1 MHTITTLAA
10 SRIRYHKSRSILTA
24 IAIMLTTTLLMTVGT
39 SAVGLLDMNRQE
51 AASEGNVH
59 ATFNDLTPEQAE
71 MLKNHMDVEAIETR
85 QFFASVEY
93 EKMNG
98 SLNSAKVLKDG
109 IYHALGNLIEGHEA
123 ILEDEIC
130 GPAAFFE
137 RMGVEGKIGNK
148 ITISFRPGGEGEI
161 VTKEFT
167 ICGIVSAVDISTI
180 DISDSRIAYSA
191 TVSETLADE
200 YIEADKKR
208 YTANIRVFGEEEL
221 SYDEITEKIENVAE
235 DIGYSVDNI
244 RFNSSYLF
252 TMTDPGTEA
261 MQIAAAIA
269 LLIIIFSGLIIYSIY
284 YVGVITDVQEIG
296 RLKALGASKKQ
307 IKRLFLTE
315 GMCISVIAVPTGL
328 VLGYLLP
335 RIFLTFILNKVIEQ
349 SLMISGIGKIHM
361 FSLPI
366 TLVVTAVVLLTVY
379 ISMRKPMRMAVRISP
394 IEAIR
399 YQESSSGG
407 KVRKGK
413 KDINVFGLSTAN
425 LMRNKK
431 RTIVT
436 ITSMGLSCVLFMSL
450 AGVLGSMREEDI
462 ARRSIPEGDFNLYL
476 DFSLNDKVYPENNLD
491 SLQTRNIF
499 SEEFVETI
507 ENIPGVESVERGEK
521 ILISSEYPSELF
533 EDGNRVSMSYIDREQ
548 AGKYQNDLERGEIDY
563 DAMISECGA
572 IYTSDVS
579 FDMYGFTIGDSVPLT
594 VYDGDRTF
602 PLTIKITATV
612 NDGGK
617 PYFVLPEEIWTG
629 LGLTYDPTAELY
641 ISVDRDRY
649 DECKEVLAEISD
661 SGEYF
666 RLYSMDEELNI
677 GRQTIILIK
686 YPMYMILLMIAVIGF
701 MNLINTMITSIVT
714 RKRELGIL
722 QAIGLSDRQLAKML
736 AGEGLVFT
744 VGTLFASVSIGNLF
758 GYVLF
763 LWAKDS
769 RLLGLSMYHYP
780 LAETFLLVFVLT
792 FGQLGITGFISRRI
806 HKESLIERIRS
817 E

>member
-10 SRIRYHKSRSILTA
+10 SRIRYNKSRSILTA

-51 AASEGNVH
+51 ASSEGNVH
-59 ATFNDLTPEQAE
+59 VTFDDLTPKQVE
-71 MLKNHMDVEAIETR
+71 MLKNHMDVEALEIR
-85 QFFASVEY
+85 QLFASVEY

-98 SLNSAKVLKDG
+98 SLNSVKVLKDG
-109 IYHALGNLIEGHEA
+109 IYHALGNLIEGREA
-123 ILEDEIC
+123 ISEDEIC

-137 RMGVEGKIGNK
+137 RMGIEGKVGNK
-148 ITISFRPGGEGEI
+148 ITISFRPGGVGEI

-167 ICGIVSAVDISTI
+167 ICGIVSAVDISAI
-180 DISDSRIAYSA
+180 DISDARIAYSA

-200 YIEADKKR
+200 YIEADKRR
-208 YTANIRVFGEEEL
+208 YTANIRVLGEEEL
-221 SYDEITEKIENVAE
+221 SYDEIQEKIEAVAE
-235 DIGYSVDNI
+235 DIGYSVDYI

-284 YVGVITDVQEIG
+284 YVSVITDVQEIG

-315 GMCISVIAVPTGL
+315 GMRISAIAVPPGL

-335 RIFLTFILNKVIEQ
+335 RIFLTFILKKVIEQ
-349 SLMISGIGKIHM
+349 SLMISGIEKIHM

-366 TLVVTAVVLLTVY
+366 VILVTAAVLLTVY

-399 YQESSSGG
+399 YQESSSGK

-413 KDINVFGLSTAN
+413 KDVNVFGLSTAN
-425 LMRNKK
+425 LVRNKK

-462 ARRSIPEGDFNLYL
+462 AGRSIPKGDFKLNL

-491 SLQTRNIF
+491 SLQTQNIF
-499 SEEFVETI
+499 SEEFVKTI
-507 ENIPGVESVERGEK
+507 ENIPGVESVERGAT
-521 ILISSEYPSELF
+521 ILASSEYPSELF
-533 EDGNRVSMSYIDREQ
+533 EEGNRITLSCIDREQ
-548 AGKYQNDLERGEIDY
+548 AERYEKDTERGEIDY
-563 DAMISECGA
+563 DMMINECGA

-579 FDMYGFTIGDSVPLT
+579 FDMYGFTIGDLVPLT

-602 PLTIKITATV
+602 PLTIKIAATV

-617 PYFVLPEEIWTG
+617 PYFVLPEEVWDE
-629 LGLTYDPTAELY
+629 LGLTYDPTTELY

-649 DECKEVLAEISD
+649 DTCKEALAEISD

-677 GRQTIILIK
+677 GRQAIILIK

-701 MNLINTMITSIVT
+701 MNLLNTMITSIVT
-714 RKRELGIL
+714 RKREFGIL
-722 QAIGLSDRQLAKML
+722 QAIGLSDRQLTKML

-744 VGTLFASVSIGNLF
+744 IGTLLASVSVGNLF
-758 GYVLF
+758 GYMLF
-763 LWAKDS
+763 LWGKDRRMMS
-769 RLLGLSMYHYP
+769 LSMYHYP
-780 LAETFLLVFVLT
+780 LAETLLLVFILM
-792 FGQLGITGFISRRI
+792 FGQIGITCFIAKRI
-806 HKESLIERIRS
+806 RKESLIERIRS